1 MKQIQITLTPG
12 ESKRIIAM
20 GVKKLPVIQQALR
33 TGIILI
39 TLGTTNAYVLEELTG
54 KKVDHNRYAAG
65 YINGTTVVVPKDK
78 RLPMVALKNGKET
91 RSDGIINE
99 MTSSDVVI
107 KGANALDSDGIAGV
121 MMANPVGGTTGALI
135 GTIMAKGINFVIP
148 VGLEKSIP
156 YSVLDISKRIGIQRC
171 AKAIGLPVG
180 MMPLPGKVI
189 TEVEALTLLG
199 AEDVFPIGSG
209 GVDGGEGSVT
219 LCVAGERAEEI
230 FELVQKVKE
239 KKGEL

>member
-1 MKQIQITLTPG
+1 
-12 ESKRIIAM
+12 
-20 GVKKLPVIQQALR
+20 
-33 TGIILI
+33 
-39 TLGTTNAYVLEELTG
+39 
-54 KKVDHNRYAAG
+54 
-65 YINGTTVVVPKDK
+65 
-78 RLPMVALKNGKET
+78 
-91 RSDGIINE
+91 
-99 MTSSDVVI
+99 
-107 KGANALDSDGIAGV
+107 

-135 GTIMAKGINFVIP
+135 GTIMAKGINLVI
-148 VGLEKSIP
+148 
-156 YSVLDISKRIGIQRC
+156 
-171 AKAIGLPVG
+171 PVG